1 MKKIVID
8 PITRIEGHL
17 RAEVEVDDDGVVQEA
32 YVSGGLFRGIEIIL
46 KGRDP
51 RDAGL
56 LAGRICGVCTN
67 SHFRAAVSSVEDA
80 YSLELPKNAEI
91 IRDLMAMA
99 LFIQDHVVHFYHL
112 HSLDFVDVT
121 SALQADAKMTS
132 KEAHKYSDQ
141 PFRNSHSHYETTIK
155 KLQNFVDAGKLG
167 PFSNGYWGHS
177 DYRLTPEQNL
187 IMISH
192 YLEALKFQTKISKAV
207 AIFGGKTPHPQSIV
221 VGGVTSVADML
232 NPQRLNDYLFVI
244 KEAKEFI
251 DRAYLPDAK
260 LLAIAYRDEI
270 KAGLGRASGNFMS
283 VGGYEFDKDKKLFCS
298 GIIYNHDF
306 NNIQEFDESKITE
319 EIDRAWYK
327 VNGKAREDAL
337 GYKGESLDNEVC
349 YTDLNEDGSLKTAK
363 NDDKYSWI
371 KAPRYNT
378 KVMETGPLARVL
390 INYKKDNALIKSFVD
405 EFLEATDL
413 ELVDL
418 STTVGRN
425 AARAIETGYICEYIF
440 KLVSRLI
447 QNVKYYDTETW
458 TKFDFE
464 KLEKDTKGRAFF
476 EVPRGTLSHFV
487 SIKNQK
493 IENFSVI
500 APTTWNATPK
510 NFDGVRGAYEE
521 ALIGIKIED
530 TSKPL
535 EVLRVLHSFDPCL
548 ACAVHIVDTKGK
560 ELSKYK
566 IKSL

>member
-1 MKKIVID
+1 MKTKKIVID

-17 RAEVEVDDDGVVQEA
+17 RAEIEVGEDGVVKDA
-32 YVSGGLFRGIEIIL
+32 FVSGQLFRGIEIIL
-46 KGRDP
+46 KNRDP

-80 YSLELPKNAEI
+80 YALKLPKNAEI

-112 HSLDFVDVT
+112 HSLDFVDIT
-121 SALQADAKMTS
+121 SALNADAKLTS
-132 KEAHKYSDQ
+132 KEAHKYHKK
-141 PFRNSHSHYETTIK
+141 PFRNSHSHYEVVLE
-155 KLQNFVDAGKLG
+155 KLANFVKAGKLG

-177 DYRLTPEQNL
+177 DYKLSPEQNL

-192 YLEALKFQTKISKAV
+192 YLEALKFQTNISKAV

-232 NPQRLNDYLFVI
+232 NPQRLNDYLFII
-244 KEAKEFI
+244 KEAKDFI

-270 KAGLGRASGNFMS
+270 KAGIGRANGNFMS
-283 VGGYEFDKDKKLFCS
+283 VGGYEFNDRKLFCD
-298 GIIYNHDF
+298 GVIYNHNF
-306 NNIQEFDESKITE
+306 KNIEDFDESKITE

-327 VNGKAREDAL
+327 DEAI
-337 GYKGESLDNEVC
+337 DNEVC

-371 KAPRYNT
+371 KAPRYDG

-390 INYKKDNALIKSFVD
+390 ISYKKDNTLIKSFVD
-405 EFLEATDL
+405 EFLKDTDL
-413 ELVDL
+413 ELIDL

-425 AARAIETGYICEYIF
+425 GARAIETGYICEYIF

-447 QNVKYYDTETW
+447 QNIKYYDTDTW
-458 TKFDFE
+458 VKFDFNSL
-464 KLEKDTKGRAFF
+464 KKDVKGRAFF

-487 SIKNQK
+487 KIKDAK

-521 ALIGIKIED
+521 ALVGLKIKD

-548 ACAVHIVDTKGK
+548 ACAVHVIDANGK
-560 ELSKYK
+560 ELSRCK
-566 IKSL
+566 IKV

>member
-32 YVSGGLFRGIEIIL
+32 WISGQLFRGIEIIL
-46 KGRDP
+46 KNRDP

-67 SHFRAAVSSVEDA
+67 SHFRAAVTSVEDA

-121 SALQADAKMTS
+121 SALSADAKKTS
-132 KEAHKYSDQ
+132 KEALKYSDE
-141 PFRNSHSHYETTIK
+141 PFKNSHTHYEATLS
-155 KLQNFVDAGKLG
+155 KLSKFVKAGKLG
-167 PFSNGYWGHS
+167 PFANGYWGHKGYKLS
-177 DYRLTPEQNL
+177 PEQNL
-187 IMISH
+187 IIISH
-192 YLEALKFQTKISKAV
+192 YLEALKFQTNISKAV

-232 NPQRLNDYLFVI
+232 NPQRLNDYLFII

-251 DRAYLPDAK
+251 DRAYLPDTK
-260 LLAIAYRDEI
+260 LLACVYRDDI
-270 KAGLGRASGNFMS
+270 KAGIGRANGNFMS
-283 VGGYEFDKDKKLFCS
+283 VGGYEFDDKRLFND

-306 NNIQEFDESKITE
+306 DNIEDFDENKISE
-319 EIDRAWYK
+319 EIDRAWYSDEPK
-327 VNGKAREDAL
+327 
-337 GYKGESLDNEVC
+337 DNTIK
-349 YTDLNEDGSLKTAK
+349 YTDLNEDGSLKTSK

-371 KAPRYNT
+371 KAPRYDGN
-378 KVMETGPLARVL
+378 VMETGPLARVF
-390 INYKKDNALIKSFVD
+390 ISYKKENKLIKSFVD
-405 EFLEATDL
+405 EFLEDTNL
-413 ELVDL
+413 ELIDL
-418 STTVGRN
+418 STTIGRN
-425 AARAIETGYICEYIF
+425 AARSIETSYVCEYIF

-447 QNVKYYDTETW
+447 QNIKYYDTDTW
-458 TKFDFE
+458 VKFDFDTL
-464 KLEKDTKGRAFF
+464 KKDTKGRAFL
-476 EVPRGTLSHFV
+476 EVPRGTLSHFIN
-487 SIKNQK
+487 IKDKK

-510 NFDGVRGAYEE
+510 NLDGVRGAYEE
-521 ALIGIKIED
+521 ALVGLKIED

-548 ACAVHIVDTKGK
+548 ACAVHVIDANKK
-560 ELSKYK
+560 ELSRYN
-566 IKSL
+566 IRTL